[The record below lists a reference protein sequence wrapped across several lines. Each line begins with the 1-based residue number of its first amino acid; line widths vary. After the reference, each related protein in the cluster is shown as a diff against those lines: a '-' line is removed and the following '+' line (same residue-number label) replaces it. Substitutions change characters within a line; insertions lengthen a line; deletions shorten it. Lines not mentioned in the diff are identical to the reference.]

1 MNRRE
6 MLGWLASAAAAAGVG
21 ATVGTPALAAD
32 LALAGRGKRFAMG
45 ADVSTLLE
53 LEANGAKF
61 YEQGVP
67 LDCLLLLK
75 KHGVDSIRIKVWN
88 DPGNPDFFPA
98 DQSPAAGY
106 NNAEHVHVL
115 ARRAAALPAP
125 AALGQEMGD
134 VADRR

>member
-88 DPGNPDFFPA
+88 DPGNPDFFPPTKA
-98 DQSPAAGY
+98 RQPATTTPNMCACWRG
-106 NNAEHVHVL
+106 
-115 ARRAAALPAP
+115 AP
-125 AALGQEMGD
+125 PRSACGC
-134 VADRR
+134 